1 MWREFRLGLR
11 GIDDL
16 SRDRGGRIEKTA
28 ASYNSS
34 YNRRCYICKSL
45 MGL

>member
-28 ASYNSS
+28 ASQLQFQLQSS
-34 YNRRCYICKSL
+34 L
-45 MGL
+45 LHL